1 MSWLIEVGQELRTA
15 RLAHGLTQV
24 DLAKRAGIGRST
36 IARLETGRLPELG
49 TGALRRLLQTVGLD
63 LRVTA
68 YNRGR
73 PTLDELIQDNE
84 QSEHPA

>member
-1 MSWLIEVGQELRTA
+1 MSWLIEVGQELRAA
-15 RLAHGLTQV
+15 RSAHGLTQV
-24 DLAKRAGIGRST
+24 ELAKRAGIGRST

-73 PTLDELIQDNE
+73 PTFDELVQERDE
-84 QSEHPA
+84 SESSP